1 MEIGNIVSSI
11 LSLRKIM
18 SNQPNFQRSKALEFT
33 SAMYDVLS
41 ILDESVGGTREFE
54 ELKNSVLLAKSI
66 ATAGGVT
73 KEKAIESFDVA
84 LLQILKV
91 VKNMNYFADDSFS
104 RELDL
109 LGNLPQ
115 PHDERLTQPMIL
127 PEMPPSAIISISELK
142 KEKCFVSGYKAK
154 KDGILVFVALCRGAP
169 SWDGKRVVQYVTLEM
184 GTYLELR
191 LVFQEISSLSSR
203 LSVAWFD
210 AHEHQRLMLLKYEN
224 LRKELL
230 RATAVISQYEK
241 ILFRAHTNLVGIEP
255 CWLGADQYG
264 SVVIRFIVVC
274 KNYIPEGE
282 EQLPTRLCAYS
293 TRVRQGWF
301 QFTAGTGGLEIQSCL
316 KPGCAVSPEQTS
328 GRGEGSLSTF
338 GTVGGYVTVK
348 DKSYAVTV
356 GHLFT
361 PSPLMTDTYPV
372 GTSVVVN
379 PKLAQ
384 LWRRCV
390 NNQCD
395 QAKIS
400 SIYDIYGSVDAY
412 KKMLSYGQWST
423 EDETNAVA
431 AIQSAGTLVGC
442 LVGVTASNDKLVDVA
457 LIEVDHAAVH
467 FDGNGCLSF
476 QTDSVPIPTL
486 EIALDEQYRAMG
498 VVLLDEESA
507 IGREAHGY
515 GAFSSEDIE
524 VSICHNCTVFIADR
538 IHGKSYQCFRGTPKI
553 PTSFMRPGDSGTWFW
568 CSDGS
573 LVGMGIGT
581 ENHDALILPMTDV
594 VVGIKDI
601 LLNHCVH
608 STSGA

>member
-1 MEIGNIVSSI
+1 MGH
-11 LSLRKIM
+11 L
-18 SNQPNFQRSKALEFT
+18 
-33 SAMYDVLS
+33 
-41 ILDESVGGTREFE
+41 
-54 ELKNSVLLAKSI
+54 
-66 ATAGGVT
+66 
-73 KEKAIESFDVA
+73 
-84 LLQILKV
+84 
-91 VKNMNYFADDSFS
+91 ADDSFP
-104 RELDL
+104 RELE
-109 LGNLPQ
+109 LPESL
-115 PHDERLTQPMIL
+115 PPPFEESLTQPMNL
-127 PEMPPSAIISISELK
+127 PEIPSSAIISIKELEL
-142 KEKCFVSGYKAK
+142 EKCFVSGYKAK

-169 SWDGKRVVQYVTLEM
+169 SWDGKRVVQYVTSEM

-230 RATAVISQYEK
+230 CATA
-241 ILFRAHTNLVGIEP
+241 
-255 CWLGADQYG
+255 
-264 SVVIRFIVVC
+264 
-274 KNYIPEGE
+274 
-282 EQLPTRLCAYS
+282 
-293 TRVRQGWF
+293 GWF

-400 SIYDIYGSVDAY
+400 SIYDIYGSGVAY
-412 KKMLSYGQWST
+412 KMMLSYGRWST
-423 EDETNAVA
+423 EDETSAVA

-524 VSICHNCTVFIADR
+524 VSICHNYTVFIADR
-538 IHGKSYQCFRGTPKI
+538 IHGKSYQCFRGTPKV

-581 ENHDALILPMTDV
+581 ENNDALILPMTDV

-601 LLNHCVH
+601 LLNHCVPL
-608 STSGA
+608 TSGA